1 MSQVKTSLIIVN
13 QLSPAI
19 DRRVKSQPSF
29 TFSCSKRLSGLRH
42 SIHEGGCVLA
52 YIKETNRN

>member
-1 MSQVKTSLIIVN
+1 MSQAKTSLIIVN

-29 TFSCSKRLSGLRH
+29 TFSWSKRLSGLRH
-42 SIHEGGCVLA
+42 SIHEGGVVSWL
-52 YIKETNRN
+52 I